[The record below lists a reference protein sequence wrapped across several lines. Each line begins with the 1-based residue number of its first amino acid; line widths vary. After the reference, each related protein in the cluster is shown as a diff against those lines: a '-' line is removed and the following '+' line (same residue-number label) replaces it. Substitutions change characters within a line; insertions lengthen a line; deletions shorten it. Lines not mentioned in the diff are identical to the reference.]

1 MPDSKIVVPGHIPAH
16 LIAGGK
22 SNKVQLAPELLA
34 EFPDSEWDFF
44 TPMADMVLVK
54 PEKLVIDDPDSASGL
69 VTPNTQAGVDFEG
82 RVLRAGPEVTRCK
95 VGDTVVWMI
104 GAGFDRPGLRNS
116 NLKLVCIPQNQLIGV
131 VDNPRRKE
139 FLSRALKLD
148 KMREA
153 AASDAL
159 EQQRQEALAAKG

>member
-22 SNKVQLAPELLA
+22 SNKVQLPPELLA

-54 PEKLVIDDPDSASGL
+54 PEKLTIKDEENRL
-69 VTPNTQAGVDFEG
+69 VSPNTQAGVDFEG
-82 RVLRAGPEVTRCK
+82 RVLRVGPEVTRCK

-104 GAGFDRPGLRNS
+104 GAGFDRPGLRDTNQ
-116 NLKLVCIPQNQLIGV
+116 KLVCIPQNQLIGV

-148 KMREA
+148 KLREA
-153 AASDAL
+153 AASDSL
-159 EQQRQEALAAKG
+159 ERQRVEALNAPKS